1 MLMHSKFRL
10 FLQLVQPVTCPLVR
24 KVRKAFA
31 VVHEPARMSDNP
43 IKFTAGLT
51 AAVRLVADLEN
62 VPKLDNVRIRVCNLH
77 LFVLLF
83 LFAISN
89 NPPPKKLCYVSRMGS
104 MLSVFFTFENR
115 NATATQLSFT
125 YSTSDISYARLS
137 TRTQA

>member
-89 NPPPKKLCYVSRMGS
+89 NPPLKNYVMSVEWDPCYLYFSHLKTE
-104 MLSVFFTFENR
+104 MLLPPSYHLLIPPVTF
-115 NATATQLSFT
+115 LMPG
-125 YSTSDISYARLS
+125 
-137 TRTQA
+137 